1 MILARRRQAGQPHS
15 PHCLGGLMRVLR
27 FAFIG
32 SLAVALSAC
41 INSTSLVIVKPDG
54 SGTIEQTMLVNLAA
68 LKGLMAGAGAGQT
81 KESPG
86 VMNEAEFKRT
96 AERMGVRPVSLTP
109 VKQGGF
115 EGAKAVFAFDDISK
129 IRLDQDPQMA
139 GPGVTASGKDD
150 PIKFTLTRQG
160 GTSVLTINVDEKAAA
175 SATEKVK
182 DAPGID
188 QVDPAMMQMI
198 KTIFEGFRISI
209 DLEVDGKIIK
219 TNADYV
225 NGSRITLLELDAA
238 GIFKDEAKLKEL
250 QSKIRP
256 GASLSELR
264 PFLKDIQGV
273 KINHPSVTIEYR

>member
-1 MILARRRQAGQPHS
+1 
-15 PHCLGGLMRVLR
+15 MRVLR
-27 FAFIG
+27 LAFVG
-32 SLAVALSAC
+32 WFAVALSAC
-41 INSTSLVIVKPDG
+41 INSSSLVKVKPDG

-68 LKGLMAGAGAGQT
+68 VKGLLAGVGAGQT
-81 KESPG
+81 KESG
-86 VMNEAEFKRT
+86 GILNEAEFKRI

-109 VKQGGF
+109 VKEGGF

-139 GPGVTASGKDD
+139 GAPGASASGKND

-160 GTSVLTINVDEKAAA
+160 STSVLTISVDEKAAA

-182 DAPGID
+182 EAPSID

-198 KTIFEGFRISI
+198 KTMFEGFHIAI
-209 DLEVDGKIIK
+209 DLEVEGKIIK

-273 KINHPSVTIEYR
+273 KINHASVTVEYR